1 MSVVRERELG
11 QKKEDE
17 GGEKKRTK
25 KERTE
30 NVGSR
35 MWTPKSVDRY
45 DLGKM
50 NTVFMRTVSASRALV
65 ASVIGTIH
73 VKESLL
79 AQA

>member
-1 MSVVRERELG
+1 MDEN
-11 QKKEDE
+11 KEILKE
-17 GGEKKRTK
+17 GRRKK

-30 NVGSR
+30 NFRSR

-45 DLGKM
+45 DLVKM

>member
-1 MSVVRERELG
+1 
-11 QKKEDE
+11 
-17 GGEKKRTK
+17 
-25 KERTE
+25 
-30 NVGSR
+30 

-45 DLGKM
+45 DLVKM